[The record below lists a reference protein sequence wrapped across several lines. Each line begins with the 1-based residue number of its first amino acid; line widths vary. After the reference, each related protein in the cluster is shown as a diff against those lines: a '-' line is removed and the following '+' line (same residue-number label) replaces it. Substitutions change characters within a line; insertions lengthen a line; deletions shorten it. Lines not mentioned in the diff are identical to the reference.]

1 MDSDNNATA
10 EENTTDHEDDKEFI
24 CWFFQCL
31 ACFACWPCVICGVL
45 CMNEISG
52 GAWTAGNTTTKK
64 IVKCLCPCWLNSF
77 HFISFTLNSFQGNI
91 I

>member
-52 GAWTAGNTTTKK
+52 GALTAGNTTTKK
-64 IVKCLCPCWLNSF
+64 IVRCLCPCWLKKKNDMYY
-77 HFISFTLNSFQGNI
+77 
-91 I
+91 